1 MSNTAP
7 ENTRFTVVIPARY
20 ASSRLPGKALLEIG
34 GKSLIERVHERAAQ
48 SSADRVI
55 IATDDARVEQ
65 AALDFGAEVMLTS
78 DRHTSGTERTAEV
91 VERLGLTGS
100 DVVVN
105 VQGDEPLIPP
115 ANINQVAR
123 NLAMR
128 PDVSIATLCELIE
141 SDAALFDPNVVKV
154 VLNALGEAMYFS
166 RAPIPW
172 HRDHLT
178 EHARTRAPGAQFY
191 RHIGIYAYHAGY
203 ITGYAAAEPTSLEC
217 AEALEQLRALY
228 TGARIHVEL
237 ALEPPGP
244 GVDTPADLE
253 LARTLVADMSAS
265 GS

>member
-1 MSNTAP
+1 MIQHVYERVKAVKRIDQVLVATDSQEVAD
-7 ENTRFTVVIPARY
+7 TVV
-20 ASSRLPGKALLEIG
+20 GFG
-34 GKSLIERVHERAAQ
+34 GFAVMTR
-48 SSADRVI
+48 
-55 IATDDARVEQ
+55 TD
-65 AALDFGAEVMLTS
+65 
-78 DRHTSGTERTAEV
+78 HICGTERVAEAASFV
-91 VERLGLTGS
+91 DTDLIL
-100 DVVVN
+100 N
-105 VQGDEPLIPP
+105 VQADEPLISHLQLDPLIDIAQSEQFEIGTLVTP
-115 ANINQVAR
+115 VETLEDFR
-123 NLAMR
+123 N
-128 PDVSIATLCELIE
+128 
-141 SDAALFDPNVVKV
+141 PNVVKV

-178 EHARTRAPGAQFY
+178 EHALTRAPGAQFY

-203 ITGYAAAEPTSLEC
+203 ITGYAAAEPTGLEC

-253 LARTLVADMSAS
+253 LARALVADMSAS